1 MICYLIIFLLMD
13 QRTAI
18 LPYFPLSVF
27 LFPGEDV
34 PLRIFEPRYKQLID
48 EARTLGITFAIPFV
62 IEQEIQ
68 EFGCEVRLKD
78 VVAEKEGGQMVIVV
92 ESVAIV
98 EIASYNKKLEGK
110 LYAGG
115 NVRRI
120 PCDDPVIS
128 KELMELITSY
138 RDQFDQEFLSTSST
152 TQISRKDLII
162 ALNLSSDE
170 KFKFICM
177 PDAEQ
182 REGFLAGQLRY
193 LSMIRKQ
200 EALLGDDFGLN

>member
-1 MICYLIIFLLMD
+1 MICYLIINIEMD
-13 QRTAI
+13 QQTAI
-18 LPYFPLSVF
+18 LPFFPLSVF
-27 LFPGEDV
+27 LFPGEDI

-48 EARTLGITFAIPFV
+48 EARTLGITFAIPFI

-78 VVAEKEGGQMVIVV
+78 VVAEKEDGHMVIVV
-92 ESVAIV
+92 ESLAIV
-98 EIASYNKKLEGK
+98 EISSYNKQLEGK

-128 KELMELITSY
+128 RELMELISSY
-138 RDQFDQEFLSTSST
+138 KEQFDQEFLSTSNST
-152 TQISRKDLII
+152 TISRKDLII

>member
-1 MICYLIIFLLMD
+1 MD

-27 LFPGEDV
+27 LFPGEDM

-48 EARTLGITFAIPFV
+48 EARALGTTFAIPFV
-62 IEQEIQ
+62 IDQEVQ
-68 EFGCEVRLKD
+68 EFGCEVRLKN

-98 EIASYNKKLEGK
+98 EITSYNKQLEGK
-110 LYAGG
+110 PYAGG
-115 NVRRI
+115 KIRRI

-128 KELMELITSY
+128 TELMELITSY
-138 RDQFDQEFLSTSST
+138 KDEFDQEFLLTSSST
-152 TQISRKDLII
+152 PVSRKDLII

>member
-1 MICYLIIFLLMD
+1 MICYLVIFLLMD
-13 QRTAI
+13 QQSAI

-27 LFPGEDV
+27 LFPGEDM

-48 EARTLGITFAIPFV
+48 EARSLGITFAIPFV
-62 IEQEIQ
+62 IDQEIQ

-78 VVAEKEGGQMVIVV
+78 VVAEKQDGHMVIVV

-98 EIASYNKKLEGK
+98 EITSYNKQLGEK

-115 NVRRI
+115 NIRRI

-128 KELMELITSY
+128 GELVELITSY
-138 RDQFDQEFLSTSST
+138 RDQYDQEFLSASCST
-152 TQISRKDLII
+152 PITRKDII
-162 ALNLSSDE
+162 VALNLSSEE

-177 PDAEQ
+177 PDAKQ

>member
-1 MICYLIIFLLMD
+1 MICYLIILFEMD
-13 QRTAI
+13 QRTEI

-27 LFPGEDV
+27 MFPGEDM
-34 PLRIFEPRYKQLID
+34 PLHIFEPRYKQLIND
-48 EARTLGITFAIPFV
+48 ARTQGNTFAIPFV

-68 EFGCEVRLKD
+68 KFGCEVRLKE
-78 VVAEKEGGQMVIVV
+78 VVAEKEEGDMVIVV
-92 ESVAIV
+92 ESVAVV
-98 EIASYNKKLEGK
+98 EISSYNKQLEGK

-115 NVRRI
+115 TISRL

-138 RDQFDQEFLSTSST
+138 RDLFDSEFLSSFRDTVVT
-152 TQISRKDLII
+152 RKDVII
-162 ALNLSSDE
+162 ALNLASDE
-170 KFKFICM
+170 KYKFICM
-177 PDAEQ
+177 PGAEQ